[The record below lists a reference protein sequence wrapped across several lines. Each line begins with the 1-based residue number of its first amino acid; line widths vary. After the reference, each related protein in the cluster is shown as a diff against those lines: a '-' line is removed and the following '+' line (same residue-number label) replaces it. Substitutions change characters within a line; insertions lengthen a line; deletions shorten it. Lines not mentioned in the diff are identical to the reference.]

1 MPAQRKNFYPQ
12 QRKGFIC
19 QHCHATN
26 TDHLPSPRNHCSFCL
41 YSLHVDQDI
50 PGDRQSICKGLMKPV
65 ALEYSGS
72 KGYIILHECL
82 KCKKRMKNKAAPDD
96 NFQALIELSHV

>member
-1 MPAQRKNFYPQ
+1 
-12 QRKGFIC
+12 
-19 QHCHATN
+19 
-26 TDHLPSPRNHCSFCL
+26 
-41 YSLHVDQDI
+41 VDQDV
-50 PGDRQSICKGLMKPV
+50 PGDRKSSCQGLMKPIS
-65 ALEYSGS
+65 LEYSGS